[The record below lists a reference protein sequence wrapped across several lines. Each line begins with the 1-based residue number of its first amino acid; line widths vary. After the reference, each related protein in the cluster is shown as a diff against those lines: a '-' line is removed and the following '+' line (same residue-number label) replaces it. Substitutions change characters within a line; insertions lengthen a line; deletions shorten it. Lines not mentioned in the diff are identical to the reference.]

1 MDQLQALLNGSLI
14 RTKHVENAAAIS
26 VGERETVASTS
37 GFHVGEGARAV
48 RTQVPPENAINL
60 IYAFYKNLLRVRKE
74 GLYFKQKHYRCVR
87 ADEHSIYLRNADGG
101 LVAVKTNSLILIAT
115 YRAGMH
121 PSVCV
126 EAVEKLGKTTTW
138 TFSSAALANSFKNS
152 SDKLPNPENLW
163 N

>member
-1 MDQLQALLNGSLI
+1 MSQLQALLNESLI

-26 VGERETVASTS
+26 MDEREIVASTS
-37 GFHVGEGARAV
+37 GFHV
-48 RTQVPPENAINL
+48 PLENAINL

-87 ADEHSIYLRNADGG
+87 ADEHSIYLQNADGG
-101 LVAVKTNSLILIAT
+101 LIAVKTNAFILIAT

-126 EAVEKLGKTTTW
+126 EAVEKLGKTTTR
-138 TFSSAALANSFKNS
+138 TV
-152 SDKLPNPENLW
+152 P
-163 N
+163 